1 MCTYLQV
8 EVFIEEKPKRHSYN
22 AKSEKPQDEVD
33 REHQELWDGFGNKKE
48 RTEPTFGYQMNILS
62 CLSSPYM
69 VKTNSCFQ
77 TIYKFTL
84 TDPD

>member
-48 RTEPTFGYQMNILS
+48 RTEPSFVY
-62 CLSSPYM
+62 
-69 VKTNSCFQ
+69 
-77 TIYKFTL
+77 
-84 TDPD
+84 